1 MFLNR
6 KMATFV
12 GYFHRKWLFYN
23 LKTFDTMRK
32 LICSAAAA
40 ILVSFG
46 AMADEGMWML
56 PLLEKLNAGAMK
68 DLGCRL
74 TPDQIYSVNHSSLKD
89 AIVIFGGG
97 CTGEMIS
104 DKGLLVTNHHCGYS
118 SIQQLSSDEHN
129 YLENG
134 FWAMNSKEEIPVPGL
149 SVTFLVSMSDVTQAI
164 EDAQSEE
171 ERKAVSE
178 ALVKASEELNP
189 GCDVELTSFYNNN
202 VHYLIVY
209 KIFKDIRFVGAP
221 PASIGKF
228 GGETDNWMWPRHT
241 GDFSMFRV
249 YAGKDN
255 EPAEYSE
262 DNVPYVPKQSL
273 KISLKGINEGD
284 YTMIMGYPGR
294 TQRYQTEAQLNHM
307 MALNDIAIE
316 ARTLR
321 QDIMWKWMEK
331 DPSVRLKYANKY
343 AGSANGWKKWIGE
356 KKAFKDLNIIEKEHD
371 KEARFQKW
379 VDKNKKRSELYG
391 TAIAD
396 IAAGIKANEQ
406 VDFDVKLLS
415 ETVLRL
421 ELMNFTSAFNGA
433 WHKSLKAGSDTATAV
448 TKGLEAMKAVY
459 EDYYAPLDKEETSAL
474 LKFYREKARSEN
486 YLEGL
491 DEDFATM
498 DIDKFVDE
506 LFNTTVFTSYEKA
519 SEAIG
524 REGFTAALHDPVNKL
539 AASILKVYLKLR
551 GQQNQEA
558 KEQIKAASKAYTAGL
573 MEWSK
578 GKAMY
583 PDANFTMRLTYGTV
597 KSYSPKDALNYRYY
611 STIYGVMEKEDPDN
625 YEFIVP
631 DKLKQLYVK
640 RDYGRYAMADGNL
653 PCCFLTTN
661 DITGGN
667 SGSPVLNA
675 DGELIGLAFD
685 GNWESMSSDVMFE
698 PDLQR
703 CICVDIRYVLFLV
716 DKFGGAGYLTK
727 EMNIVK

>member
-1 MFLNR
+1 
-6 KMATFV
+6 MANFI
-12 GYFHRKWLFYN
+12 GYKLFI
-23 LKTFDTMRK
+23 DMRK
-32 LICSAAAA
+32 LFVSIAAA
-40 ILVSFG
+40 LMLGFS

-56 PLLEKLNAGAMK
+56 PLLQKLNAGAMK

-129 YLENG
+129 YLEDG
-134 FWAMNSKEEIPVPGL
+134 FWAMNSNEEIPVPGL
-149 SVTFLVSMSDVTQAI
+149 SVTFLVNMSDVTEAI
-164 EDAQSEE
+164 EGAKSDE

-178 ALVKASEELNP
+178 ALVKDSEERNP

-202 VHYLIVY
+202 VHYIIVY
-209 KIFKDIRFVGAP
+209 KVFRDIRFVGAP

-262 DNVPYVPKQSL
+262 DNVPYTPKQSL

-331 DPSVRLKYANKY
+331 DPSIRLKYANKY

-379 VDKNKKRSELYG
+379 VDKDKKRHGLYG

-406 VDFDVKLLS
+406 VDLDVKLLS
-415 ETVLRL
+415 ETLYRT
-421 ELMNFTSAFNGA
+421 ELVNLSSAYLGGRNR
-433 WHKSLKAGSDTATAV
+433 SLKSGADSVTAEAA
-448 TKGLEAMKAVY
+448 GLEALKSAF
-459 EDYYAPLDKEETSAL
+459 EDYYAPLDKEETAAL
-474 LKFYREKARSEN
+474 LKFYREKARPEN
-486 YLEGL
+486 YPDLG
-491 DEDFATM
+491 EDFATM
-498 DIDKFVDE
+498 DIDKYVDE
-506 LFNTTVFTSYEKA
+506 LFRTTIFTSYDKA
-519 SEAIG
+519 KEAIENG
-524 REGFTAALHDPVNKL
+524 GKEVTLHDPVNTL
-539 AASILKVYLKLR
+539 ATALVNVFVKLR
-551 GQQNQEA
+551 GEQNPDAA
-558 KEQIKAASKAYTAGL
+558 KSIRAASKAYTAGL

-611 STIYGVMEKEDPDN
+611 STIYGVMEKEDPSN

-631 DKLKQLYVK
+631 NKLKQLYVK
-640 RDYGRYAMADGNL
+640 RDYGQYAMADGNL

-716 DKFGGAGYLTK
+716 DKFGGAGYLLQ

>member
-1 MFLNR
+1 
-6 KMATFV
+6 MANFI
-12 GYFHRKWLFYN
+12 GYKLFI
-23 LKTFDTMRK
+23 DMRK
-32 LICSAAAA
+32 LFVSIAAA
-40 ILVSFG
+40 LMLGFS

-56 PLLEKLNAGAMK
+56 PLLQKLNAGAMK

-129 YLENG
+129 YLEDG
-134 FWAMNSKEEIPVPGL
+134 FWAMNSNEEIPVPGL
-149 SVTFLVSMSDVTQAI
+149 SVTFLVNMSDVTEAI
-164 EDAQSEE
+164 EGAKSDE

-178 ALVKASEELNP
+178 ALVKDSEERNP

-202 VHYLIVY
+202 VHYIIVY
-209 KIFKDIRFVGAP
+209 KVFRDIRFVGAP

-273 KISLKGINEGD
+273 RISLKGINEGD

-331 DPSVRLKYANKY
+331 DPSIRLKYANKY
-343 AGSANGWKKWIGE
+343 AGSANDWKKWIGE

-406 VDFDVKLLS
+406 VDLDVKLLS
-415 ETVLRL
+415 ETLYRT
-421 ELMNFTSAFNGA
+421 ELVNLSSAYLGGRNR
-433 WHKSLKAGSDTATAV
+433 SLKSGADSVTAEAA
-448 TKGLEAMKAVY
+448 GLEALKSAF
-459 EDYYAPLDKEETSAL
+459 EDYYAPLDKEETAAL
-474 LKFYREKARSEN
+474 LKFYREKARPEN
-486 YLEGL
+486 YPDLG
-491 DEDFATM
+491 EDFATM
-498 DIDKFVDE
+498 DIDKYVDE
-506 LFNTTVFTSYEKA
+506 LFRTTIFTSYDKA
-519 SEAIG
+519 KEAIENG
-524 REGFTAALHDPVNKL
+524 GKEVTLHDPVNTL
-539 AASILKVYLKLR
+539 ATALVNVFVKLR
-551 GQQNQEA
+551 GEQNPDAA
-558 KEQIKAASKAYTAGL
+558 KSIRAASKAYTAGL
-573 MEWSK
+573 MEWNK

-611 STIYGVMEKEDPDN
+611 STIYGVMEKEDPSN

-631 DKLKQLYVK
+631 NKLKQLYVK
-640 RDYGRYAMADGNL
+640 RDYGQYAMADGNL

-716 DKFGGAGYLTK
+716 DKFGGAGYLLQ
-727 EMNIVK
+727 EMNIAK

>member
-1 MFLNR
+1 MFI
-6 KMATFV
+6 
-12 GYFHRKWLFYN
+12 
-23 LKTFDTMRK
+23 DMRK
-32 LICSAAAA
+32 LFVSIAAA
-40 ILVSFG
+40 LMLGFS

-56 PLLEKLNAGAMK
+56 PLLQKLNAGAMK

-129 YLENG
+129 YLEDG
-134 FWAMNSKEEIPVPGL
+134 FWAMNSNEEIPVPGL
-149 SVTFLVSMSDVTQAI
+149 SVTFLVNMSDVTEAI
-164 EDAQSEE
+164 EGAKSDE

-178 ALVKASEELNP
+178 ALVKDSEERNP

-202 VHYLIVY
+202 VHYIIVY
-209 KIFKDIRFVGAP
+209 KVFRDIRFVGAP

-273 KISLKGINEGD
+273 RISLKGINEGD

-331 DPSVRLKYANKY
+331 DPSIRLKYANKY

-379 VDKNKKRSELYG
+379 VDKNKKRHGLYG

-406 VDFDVKLLS
+406 VDLDVKLLS
-415 ETVLRL
+415 ETLYRT
-421 ELMNFTSAFNGA
+421 ELVNLSSAYLGGRNR
-433 WHKSLKAGSDTATAV
+433 SLKAGADSVTAEAA
-448 TKGLEAMKAVY
+448 GLEALKSAF
-459 EDYYAPLDKEETSAL
+459 EDYYAPLDKEETAAL
-474 LKFYREKARSEN
+474 LKFYREKARPEN
-486 YLEGL
+486 YPDLG
-491 DEDFATM
+491 EDFATM
-498 DIDKFVDE
+498 DIDKYVDE
-506 LFNTTVFTSYEKA
+506 LFRTTIFTSYDKA
-519 SEAIG
+519 KEAIENG
-524 REGFTAALHDPVNKL
+524 GKEVTLHDPVNTL
-539 AASILKVYLKLR
+539 ATALVNVFVKLR
-551 GQQNQEA
+551 GEQNPDAA
-558 KEQIKAASKAYTAGL
+558 KSIRAASKAYTAGL
-573 MEWSK
+573 MEWNK

-611 STIYGVMEKEDPDN
+611 STIYGVMEKEDPSN

-631 DKLKQLYVK
+631 NKLKQLYVK
-640 RDYGRYAMADGNL
+640 RDYGQYAMADGNL

-716 DKFGGAGYLTK
+716 DKFGGAGYLLQ
-727 EMNIVK
+727 EMNIAK

>member
-1 MFLNR
+1 
-6 KMATFV
+6 MANFI
-12 GYFHRKWLFYN
+12 GYKLFI
-23 LKTFDTMRK
+23 DMRK
-32 LICSAAAA
+32 LFVSIAAA
-40 ILVSFG
+40 LMLGFS

-56 PLLEKLNAGAMK
+56 PLLQKLNAGAMK

-129 YLENG
+129 YLEDG
-134 FWAMNSKEEIPVPGL
+134 FWAMNSNEEIPVPGL
-149 SVTFLVSMSDVTQAI
+149 SVTFLVNMSDVTEAI
-164 EDAQSEE
+164 EGAKSDE

-178 ALVKASEELNP
+178 ALVKDSEERNP

-202 VHYLIVY
+202 VHYIIVY
-209 KIFKDIRFVGAP
+209 KVFRDIRFVGAP

-273 KISLKGINEGD
+273 RISLKGINEGD

-331 DPSVRLKYANKY
+331 DPSIRLKYANKY
-343 AGSANGWKKWIGE
+343 ASSANGWKKWIGE

-379 VDKNKKRSELYG
+379 VDKNKKRHGLYG

-406 VDFDVKLLS
+406 VDLDVKLLS
-415 ETVLRL
+415 ETLYRT
-421 ELMNFTSAFNGA
+421 ELVNLSSAYLGGRNR
-433 WHKSLKAGSDTATAV
+433 SLKSGADSVTAEAA
-448 TKGLEAMKAVY
+448 GLEALKSAF
-459 EDYYAPLDKEETSAL
+459 EDYYAPLDKEETAAL
-474 LKFYREKARSEN
+474 LKFYREKARPEN
-486 YLEGL
+486 YPDLG
-491 DEDFATM
+491 EDFATM
-498 DIDKFVDE
+498 DIDKYVDE
-506 LFNTTVFTSYEKA
+506 LFRTTIFTSYDKA
-519 SEAIG
+519 KEAIENG
-524 REGFTAALHDPVNKL
+524 GKEVTLHDPVNTL
-539 AASILKVYLKLR
+539 ATALVNVFVKLR
-551 GQQNQEA
+551 GEQNPDAA
-558 KEQIKAASKAYTAGL
+558 KSIRAASKAYTAGL

-611 STIYGVMEKEDPDN
+611 STIYGVMEKEDPSN

-631 DKLKQLYVK
+631 NKLKQLYVK
-640 RDYGRYAMADGNL
+640 RDYGQYAMADGNL

-716 DKFGGAGYLTK
+716 DKFGGAGYLLQ

>member
-1 MFLNR
+1 M
-6 KMATFV
+6 K
-12 GYFHRKWLFYN
+12 KN
-23 LKTFDTMRK
+23 LILAAAM
-32 LICSAAAA
+32 LLSSAAAH
-40 ILVSFG
+40 
-46 AMADEGMWML
+46 ADEGMWTLYNL
-56 PLLEKLNAGAMK
+56 PHAVYEQMKTYGFSAPYEKLYKGE
-68 DLGCRL
+68 
-74 TPDQIYSVNHSSLKD
+74 D
-89 AIVIFGGG
+89 AIMKSVVNFSGYCSGVVV
-97 CTGEMIS
+97 S
-104 DKGLLVTNHHCGYS
+104 PDGLVLTNHHCGFEAIRS
-118 SIQQLSSDEHN
+118 HSTVEHD
-129 YLENG
+129 YMLNG
-134 FWAMNSKEEIPVPGL
+134 FYAKS
-149 SVTFLVSMSDVTQAI
+149 FA
-164 EDAQSEE
+164 
-171 ERKAVSE
+171 
-178 ALVKASEELNP
+178 EELPNKSMFVSFM
-189 GCDVELTSFYNNN
+189 VEQ
-202 VHYLIVY
+202 
-209 KIFKDIRFVGAP
+209 KDITPELEKRGIKNMTNDERAKLLNEVENEMIKEVHAKDKTLDLEIKPFYEGNKYYATTYRTFRDLRLVFAIP
-221 PASIGKF
+221 KSMGKF

-262 DNVPYVPKQSL
+262 DNVPYTPKQSL

-331 DPSVRLKYANKY
+331 DPSIRLKYANKY
-343 AGSANGWKKWIGE
+343 ASSANGWKKWIGE

-396 IAAGIKANEQ
+396 IAAGIKTNEQ

-415 ETVLRL
+415 ETVFRL

-433 WHKSLKAGSDTATAV
+433 WHNSLKAGSDTATANA
-448 TKGLEAMKAVY
+448 KGLEAMKAVY
-459 EDYYAPLDKEETSAL
+459 EDYYAPLDKEETAAL
-474 LKFYREKARSEN
+474 LKFYREKARPEN
-486 YLEGL
+486 YPDLG
-491 DEDFATM
+491 EDFATL
-498 DIDKFVDE
+498 DIDKYVDE
-506 LFNTTVFTSYEKA
+506 LFRTTVLTSYEKA
-519 SEAIG
+519 AEAIG
-524 REGFTAALHDPVNKL
+524 KDGIAAIRHDPVNKL
-539 AASILKVYLKLR
+539 SSSIVNVFVKLR
-551 GQQNQEA
+551 GEQSQEA
-558 KEQIKAASKAYTAGL
+558 KDNIKAASKAYTAGL

-578 GKAMY
+578 VKAMY

-597 KSYSPKDALNYRYY
+597 KSYSPKDAVNYRYY

-631 DKLKQLYVK
+631 EKLKQLYVK
-640 RDYGRYAMADGNL
+640 RNYGQYAMADGNL

-675 DGELIGLAFD
+675 NGELIGLAFD
-685 GNWESMSSDVMFE
+685 GNWESMSSVVMFE

>member
-1 MFLNR
+1 
-6 KMATFV
+6 
-12 GYFHRKWLFYN
+12 
-23 LKTFDTMRK
+23 MRK
-32 LICSAAAA
+32 FICSVAAALLVGFSA
-40 ILVSFG
+40 I
-46 AMADEGMWML
+46 ADEGMWML
-56 PLLEKLNAGAMK
+56 PLLQKLNAKAMK

-89 AIVIFGGG
+89 AVVIFGGG

-129 YLENG
+129 YLEDG
-134 FWAMNSKEEIPVPGL
+134 FWAMNSSEEIPVPGL
-149 SVTFLVSMSDVTQAI
+149 TVTFLVNMSDVTDAI
-164 EDAQSEE
+164 EDAKSDE
-171 ERKAVSE
+171 ERKAIRE
-178 ALVKASEELNP
+178 ALVKASEEQNP
-189 GCDVELTSFYNNN
+189 GCEVELTSFYNNN
-202 VHYLIVY
+202 VHYIIVY

-307 MALNDIAIE
+307 LALNDIAIE

-331 DPSVRLKYANKY
+331 DPSIRLKYANKY
-343 AGSANGWKKWIGE
+343 ASSANGWKKWIGE
-356 KKAFKDLNIIEKEHD
+356 KKAFKDLNIIGKEHD

-396 IAAGIKANEQ
+396 IADAIKANEQ

-415 ETVLRL
+415 ETIFRT
-421 ELMNFTSAFNGA
+421 ELVNLSSAYLGGRNR
-433 WHKSLKAGSDTATAV
+433 SLKSGADTLTAEVAGF
-448 TKGLEAMKAVY
+448 EALKAVF
-459 EDYYAPLDKEETSAL
+459 EDYYAPLDKEVTAAL
-474 LKFYREKARSEN
+474 LKLYREKARPEN
-486 YLEGL
+486 YPDFG
-491 DEDFATM
+491 EDFAAM
-498 DIDKFVDE
+498 DIDKYVDE
-506 LFNTTVFTSYEKA
+506 LFGTTIFTSYDKA
-519 SEAIG
+519 KEAIEKDG
-524 REGFTAALHDPVNKL
+524 KKATLNDPANKFATALVNVF
-539 AASILKVYLKLR
+539 AKLR
-551 GQQNQEA
+551 GEQDQEA
-558 KEQIKAASKAYTAGL
+558 KAKIKAASKAYTAGL
-573 MEWSK
+573 MEWNK

-597 KSYSPKDALNYRYY
+597 KSYSPKDALYYRYY
-611 STIYGVMEKEDPDN
+611 STIYGVMEKENPDN

-631 DKLKQLYVK
+631 EKLKQLYVK

-653 PCCFLTTN
+653 PCCFLTNN

-675 DGELIGLAFD
+675 NGELIGLAFD

-716 DKFGGAGYLTK
+716 DKFGDAGYLTK
-727 EMNIVK
+727 EMNIVR

>member
-1 MFLNR
+1 
-6 KMATFV
+6 
-12 GYFHRKWLFYN
+12 
-23 LKTFDTMRK
+23 MRK
-32 LICSAAAA
+32 LFVSIAAA
-40 ILVSFG
+40 LMLGFS

-56 PLLEKLNAGAMK
+56 PLLQKLNAGAMK

-129 YLENG
+129 YLEDG
-134 FWAMNSKEEIPVPGL
+134 FWAMNSNEEIPVPGL
-149 SVTFLVSMSDVTQAI
+149 SVTFLVNMSDVTEAI
-164 EDAQSEE
+164 EGAKSDE

-178 ALVKASEELNP
+178 ALVKDSEERNP

-202 VHYLIVY
+202 VHYIIVY
-209 KIFKDIRFVGAP
+209 KVFRDIRFVGAP

-273 KISLKGINEGD
+273 RISLKGINEGD

-331 DPSVRLKYANKY
+331 DPSIRLKYANKY

-406 VDFDVKLLS
+406 VDLDVKLLS
-415 ETVLRL
+415 ETLYRT
-421 ELMNFTSAFNGA
+421 ELVNLSSAYLGGRNR
-433 WHKSLKAGSDTATAV
+433 SLKSGADSVTAEAA
-448 TKGLEAMKAVY
+448 GLEALKSAF
-459 EDYYAPLDKEETSAL
+459 EDYYAPLDKEETAAL
-474 LKFYREKARSEN
+474 LKFYREKARPEN
-486 YLEGL
+486 YPDLG
-491 DEDFATM
+491 EDFATM
-498 DIDKFVDE
+498 DIDKYVDE
-506 LFNTTVFTSYEKA
+506 LFRTTIFTSYDKA
-519 SEAIG
+519 KEAIENG
-524 REGFTAALHDPVNKL
+524 GKEVTLHDPVNTL
-539 AASILKVYLKLR
+539 ATALVNVFVKLR
-551 GQQNQEA
+551 GEQNPDAA
-558 KEQIKAASKAYTAGL
+558 KSIRAASKAYTAGL

-611 STIYGVMEKEDPDN
+611 STIYGVMEKEDPSN

-631 DKLKQLYVK
+631 NKLKQLYVK
-640 RDYGRYAMADGNL
+640 RDYGQYAMADGNL

-716 DKFGGAGYLTK
+716 DKFGGAGYLLQ

>member
-1 MFLNR
+1 
-6 KMATFV
+6 
-12 GYFHRKWLFYN
+12 
-23 LKTFDTMRK
+23 MRK
-32 LICSAAAA
+32 LICSVAAA
-40 ILVSFG
+40 LMVGFS
-46 AMADEGMWML
+46 AMGDEGMWML
-56 PLLEKLNAGAMK
+56 PLLEKLNADAMK

-129 YLENG
+129 YLEDG
-134 FWAMNSKEEIPVPGL
+134 FWAMNSNEEIPVPGL
-149 SVTFLVSMSDVTQAI
+149 SVTFLVSMSDVTEAI
-164 EDAQSEE
+164 EDAQGED

-294 TQRYQTEAQLNHM
+294 TQRYQTEAQLSHM

-331 DPSVRLKYANKY
+331 DPSIRLKYANKY

-396 IAAGIKANEQ
+396 IAAGIKTNEQ

-415 ETVLRL
+415 ETLYRT
-421 ELMNFTSAFNGA
+421 ELINLSSAYLGGRNR
-433 WHKSLKAGSDTATAV
+433 SLKSGADSVTAKAA
-448 TKGLEAMKAVY
+448 GLEALESAF
-459 EDYYAPLDKEETSAL
+459 EDYHAPLDKEETAAL
-474 LKFYREKARSEN
+474 LKFYREKARPEN
-486 YLEGL
+486 YPDLG
-491 DEDFATM
+491 EDFATL
-498 DIDKFVDE
+498 DIDKYVDE
-506 LFNTTVFTSYEKA
+506 LFRTSIFTSYDKA
-519 SEAIG
+519 KEAIENG
-524 REGFTAALHDPVNKL
+524 GKEVTLNDPVNEL
-539 AASILKVYLKLR
+539 VTAFVDVFVKLR

-558 KEQIKAASKAYTAGL
+558 KDKIKAASKAYAAGL

-631 DKLKQLYVK
+631 EKLKRLYVK

-675 DGELIGLAFD
+675 NGELIGLAFD

>member
-1 MFLNR
+1 
-6 KMATFV
+6 MANFI
-12 GYFHRKWLFYN
+12 GYKLFI
-23 LKTFDTMRK
+23 DMRK
-32 LICSAAAA
+32 LFVSIAAA
-40 ILVSFG
+40 LMLGFS

-56 PLLEKLNAGAMK
+56 PLLQKLNADAMK

-129 YLENG
+129 YLEDG
-134 FWAMNSKEEIPVPGL
+134 FWAMNSNEEIPVPGL
-149 SVTFLVSMSDVTQAI
+149 SVTFLVNMSDVTEAI
-164 EDAQSEE
+164 EGAKSDE

-178 ALVKASEELNP
+178 ALVKDSEERNP

-202 VHYLIVY
+202 VHYIIVY
-209 KIFKDIRFVGAP
+209 KVFRDIRFVGAP

-273 KISLKGINEGD
+273 RISLKGINEGD

-331 DPSVRLKYANKY
+331 DPSIRLKYANKY

-396 IAAGIKANEQ
+396 IAAGIKTNEQ
-406 VDFDVKLLS
+406 VDLDVKLLS
-415 ETVLRL
+415 ETLYRT
-421 ELMNFTSAFNGA
+421 ELVNLSSAYLGGRNR
-433 WHKSLKAGSDTATAV
+433 SLKSGADSVTAEAA
-448 TKGLEAMKAVY
+448 GLEALKSAF
-459 EDYYAPLDKEETSAL
+459 EDYYAPLDKEETAAL
-474 LKFYREKARSEN
+474 LKFYREKAKPEN
-486 YLEGL
+486 YPDLG
-491 DEDFATM
+491 EDFATM
-498 DIDKFVDE
+498 DIDKYVNE
-506 LFNTTVFTSYEKA
+506 LFRTTIFTSYDKA
-519 SEAIG
+519 KEAIENG
-524 REGFTAALHDPVNKL
+524 GKEVTLHDPVNTL
-539 AASILKVYLKLR
+539 ATALVNVFVKLR
-551 GQQNQEA
+551 GEQNPDAA
-558 KEQIKAASKAYTAGL
+558 KSIRAASKAYTAGL

-611 STIYGVMEKEDPDN
+611 STIYGVMEKEDPSN

-631 DKLKQLYVK
+631 NKLKQLYVK
-640 RDYGRYAMADGNL
+640 RDYGQYAMADGNL

-716 DKFGGAGYLTK
+716 DKFGGAGYLLQ
-727 EMNIVK
+727 EMNIAK

>member
-1 MFLNR
+1 
-6 KMATFV
+6 MANFI
-12 GYFHRKWLFYN
+12 GYKLFI
-23 LKTFDTMRK
+23 DMRK
-32 LICSAAAA
+32 LFVSIAAA
-40 ILVSFG
+40 LMLGFS

-56 PLLEKLNAGAMK
+56 PLLQKLNAGAMK

-129 YLENG
+129 YLEDG
-134 FWAMNSKEEIPVPGL
+134 FWAMNSNEEIPVPGL
-149 SVTFLVSMSDVTQAI
+149 SVTFLVNMSDVTEAI
-164 EDAQSEE
+164 EGAKSDE

-178 ALVKASEELNP
+178 ALVKDSEERNP

-202 VHYLIVY
+202 VHYIIVY
-209 KIFKDIRFVGAP
+209 KIFRDIRFVGAP

-273 KISLKGINEGD
+273 RISLKGINEGD

-331 DPSVRLKYANKY
+331 DPSIRLKY

-379 VDKNKKRSELYG
+379 VDKNKKRHGLYG

-406 VDFDVKLLS
+406 VDLDVKLLS
-415 ETVLRL
+415 ETLYRT
-421 ELMNFTSAFNGA
+421 ELVNLSSAYLGGRNR
-433 WHKSLKAGSDTATAV
+433 SLKSGADSVTAEAA
-448 TKGLEAMKAVY
+448 GLEALKSAF
-459 EDYYAPLDKEETSAL
+459 EDYYAPLDKEETAAL
-474 LKFYREKARSEN
+474 LKFYREKARPEN
-486 YLEGL
+486 YPDLG
-491 DEDFATM
+491 EDFATM
-498 DIDKFVDE
+498 DIDKYVDE
-506 LFNTTVFTSYEKA
+506 LFRTTIFTSYDKA
-519 SEAIG
+519 KEAIENG
-524 REGFTAALHDPVNKL
+524 GKEVTLHDPVNTL
-539 AASILKVYLKLR
+539 ATALVNVFVKLR
-551 GQQNQEA
+551 GEQNPDAA
-558 KEQIKAASKAYTAGL
+558 KSNRAASKAYTAGL

-611 STIYGVMEKEDPDN
+611 STIYGVMEKEDPSN

-631 DKLKQLYVK
+631 NKLKQLYVK
-640 RDYGRYAMADGNL
+640 RDYGQYAMADGNL

-716 DKFGGAGYLTK
+716 DKFGGAGYLLQ
-727 EMNIVK
+727 EMNIAK

>member
-1 MFLNR
+1 MFI
-6 KMATFV
+6 
-12 GYFHRKWLFYN
+12 
-23 LKTFDTMRK
+23 DMRK
-32 LICSAAAA
+32 LFVSIAAA
-40 ILVSFG
+40 LMLGFS

-56 PLLEKLNAGAMK
+56 PLLQKLNAGAMK

-129 YLENG
+129 YLEDG
-134 FWAMNSKEEIPVPGL
+134 FWAMNSNEEIPVPGL
-149 SVTFLVSMSDVTQAI
+149 SVTFLVNMSDVTEAI
-164 EDAQSEE
+164 EGAKSDE

-178 ALVKASEELNP
+178 ALVKDSEERNP

-202 VHYLIVY
+202 VHYIIVY
-209 KIFKDIRFVGAP
+209 KVFRDIRFVGAP

-273 KISLKGINEGD
+273 RISLKGINEGD

-331 DPSVRLKYANKY
+331 DPSIRLKYANKY

-379 VDKNKKRSELYG
+379 VDKNKKRHGLYG

-406 VDFDVKLLS
+406 VDLDVKLLS
-415 ETVLRL
+415 ETLYRT
-421 ELMNFTSAFNGA
+421 ELVNLSSAYLGGRNR
-433 WHKSLKAGSDTATAV
+433 SLKSGADSVTAEAA
-448 TKGLEAMKAVY
+448 GLEALKSAF
-459 EDYYAPLDKEETSAL
+459 EDYYAPLDKEETAAL
-474 LKFYREKARSEN
+474 LKFYREKAKPEN
-486 YLEGL
+486 YPDLG
-491 DEDFATM
+491 EDFATM
-498 DIDKFVDE
+498 DIDKYVDE
-506 LFNTTVFTSYEKA
+506 LFRTTIFTSYDKA
-519 SEAIG
+519 KEAIENG
-524 REGFTAALHDPVNKL
+524 GKEVTLHDPVNTL
-539 AASILKVYLKLR
+539 ATALVNVFVKLR
-551 GQQNQEA
+551 GEQNPDAA
-558 KEQIKAASKAYTAGL
+558 KSIRAASKAYTAGL
-573 MEWSK
+573 MEWNK

-611 STIYGVMEKEDPDN
+611 STIYGVMEKEDPSN

-631 DKLKQLYVK
+631 NKLKQLYVK
-640 RDYGRYAMADGNL
+640 RDYGQYAMADGNL

-716 DKFGGAGYLTK
+716 DKFGGAGYLLQ
-727 EMNIVK
+727 EMNIAK

>member
-1 MFLNR
+1 
-6 KMATFV
+6 MANFI
-12 GYFHRKWLFYN
+12 GYKLFI
-23 LKTFDTMRK
+23 DMRK
-32 LICSAAAA
+32 LFVSIAAA
-40 ILVSFG
+40 LMLGFS

-56 PLLEKLNAGAMK
+56 PLLQKLNAGAMK

-129 YLENG
+129 YLEDG
-134 FWAMNSKEEIPVPGL
+134 FWAMNSNEEIPVPGL
-149 SVTFLVSMSDVTQAI
+149 SVTFLVNMSDVTEAI
-164 EDAQSEE
+164 EGAKSDE

-178 ALVKASEELNP
+178 ALVKDSEERNP

-202 VHYLIVY
+202 VHYIIVY
-209 KIFKDIRFVGAP
+209 KVFRDIRFVGAP

-249 YAGKDN
+249 YAGKGN

-273 KISLKGINEGD
+273 RISLKGINEGD

-331 DPSVRLKYANKY
+331 DPSIRLKYANKY

-379 VDKNKKRSELYG
+379 VDKNKKRHGLYG

-406 VDFDVKLLS
+406 VDLDVKLLS
-415 ETVLRL
+415 ETLYRT
-421 ELMNFTSAFNGA
+421 ELVNLSSAYLGGRNR
-433 WHKSLKAGSDTATAV
+433 SLKSGADSVTAEAA
-448 TKGLEAMKAVY
+448 GLEALKSAF
-459 EDYYAPLDKEETSAL
+459 EDYYAPLDKEETAAL
-474 LKFYREKARSEN
+474 LKFYREKAKPEN
-486 YLEGL
+486 YPDLG
-491 DEDFATM
+491 EDFATM
-498 DIDKFVDE
+498 DIDKYVDE
-506 LFNTTVFTSYEKA
+506 LFRTTIFTSYDKA
-519 SEAIG
+519 KEAIENG
-524 REGFTAALHDPVNKL
+524 GKEVTLHDPVNTL
-539 AASILKVYLKLR
+539 ATALVNVFVKLR
-551 GQQNQEA
+551 GEQNPDAA
-558 KEQIKAASKAYTAGL
+558 KSIRAASKAYTAGL

-611 STIYGVMEKEDPDN
+611 STIYGVMEKEDPSN

-631 DKLKQLYVK
+631 NKLKQLYVK
-640 RDYGRYAMADGNL
+640 RDYGQYAMADGNL

-716 DKFGGAGYLTK
+716 DKFGGAGYLLQ

>member
-1 MFLNR
+1 
-6 KMATFV
+6 MANFI
-12 GYFHRKWLFYN
+12 GYKLFI
-23 LKTFDTMRK
+23 DMRK
-32 LICSAAAA
+32 LFVSIAAA
-40 ILVSFG
+40 LMLGFS

-56 PLLEKLNAGAMK
+56 PLLQKLNAGAMK

-129 YLENG
+129 YLEDG
-134 FWAMNSKEEIPVPGL
+134 FWAMNSNEEIPVPGL
-149 SVTFLVSMSDVTQAI
+149 SVTFLVNMSDVTEAI
-164 EDAQSEE
+164 EGAKSDE

-178 ALVKASEELNP
+178 ALVKDSEERNP

-202 VHYLIVY
+202 VHYIIVY
-209 KIFKDIRFVGAP
+209 KVFRDIRFVGAP

-273 KISLKGINEGD
+273 RISLKGINEGD

-331 DPSVRLKYANKY
+331 DPSIRLKYANKY

-379 VDKNKKRSELYG
+379 VDKNKKRHGLYG

-406 VDFDVKLLS
+406 VDLDVKLLS
-415 ETVLRL
+415 ETLYRT
-421 ELMNFTSAFNGA
+421 ELVNLSSAYLGGRNR
-433 WHKSLKAGSDTATAV
+433 SLKSGADSVTAEAA
-448 TKGLEAMKAVY
+448 GLEALKSAF
-459 EDYYAPLDKEETSAL
+459 EDYYAPLDKEETAAL
-474 LKFYREKARSEN
+474 LKFYREKAKPEN
-486 YLEGL
+486 YPDLG
-491 DEDFATM
+491 EDFATM
-498 DIDKFVDE
+498 DIDKYVDE
-506 LFNTTVFTSYEKA
+506 LFRTTIFTSYDKA
-519 SEAIG
+519 KEAIENG
-524 REGFTAALHDPVNKL
+524 GKEVTLHDPVNTL
-539 AASILKVYLKLR
+539 ATALVNVFVKLR
-551 GQQNQEA
+551 GEQNPDAA
-558 KEQIKAASKAYTAGL
+558 KSIRAASKAYTAGL
-573 MEWSK
+573 MEWNK

-611 STIYGVMEKEDPDN
+611 STIYGVMEKEDPSN

-631 DKLKQLYVK
+631 NKLKQLYVK
-640 RDYGRYAMADGNL
+640 RDYGQYAMADGNL

-716 DKFGGAGYLTK
+716 DKFGGAGYLLQ
-727 EMNIVK
+727 EMNIAK